1 MFGYLGGMTLSMPRM
16 LFALARDGYF
26 PHALAAVHP
35 VHHSPHVAIIVQSVI
50 TLAFALTGTFERL
63 AILANASVMALYTG
77 SALAAWQLRRRRIGG
92 DGVSAAFRGP
102 LAALIPLL
110 ACAVIAWLLTSLTAG
125 EWLAFAACVAVAS
138 LPYLFASRGGLTA
151 ESKRSV

>member
-35 VHHSPHVAIIVQSVI
+35 VHHSPHVAIIVQGLI

-63 AILANASVMALYTG
+63 AILANAAVMALYTG
-77 SALAAWQLRRRRIGG
+77 SALAAWQLRRLRVGG
-92 DGVSAAFRGP
+92 DGVPAVFRGP
-102 LAALIPLL
+102 LATVIPLL
-110 ACAVIAWLLTSLTAG
+110 ACAVIAWLLTSLTPG
-125 EWLAFAACVAVAS
+125 EWLAFASCVIVAS
-138 LPYLFASRGGLTA
+138 LPYLFTRRRGRG
-151 ESKRSV
+151 